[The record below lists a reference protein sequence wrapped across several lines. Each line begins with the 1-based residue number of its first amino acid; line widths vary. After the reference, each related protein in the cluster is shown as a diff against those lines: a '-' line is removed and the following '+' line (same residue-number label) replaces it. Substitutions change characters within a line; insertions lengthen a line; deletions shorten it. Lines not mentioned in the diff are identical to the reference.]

1 MFACPV
7 LGLIFITFLAAVDE
21 LPSVDAFSC
30 NEQFCP
36 LLEAVWVTE
45 HHLSQRS
52 STARVVNNV
61 LEEKAFLFFW
71 YSFLLNDM

>member
-1 MFACPV
+1 MFACPI
-7 LGLIFITFLAAVDE
+7 LGLICITFLAAVDE

-45 HHLSQRS
+45 HHLSKRS
-52 STARVVNNV
+52 STAGVMNNV
-61 LEEKAFLFFW
+61 LEEKAIFFFL
-71 YSFLLNDM
+71 